1 MCLTTYFLTRFIS
14 HQRAPPLQSFS
25 TSGLDHL
32 HKSLSAS
39 GLSGDVISN
48 LLKDVEKSSI
58 KKYQPYWAR
67 FANWCDG
74 REVNPGDLT
83 VNIICKFLI
92 YMFDT
97 GLSASTLNFIRSSL
111 SFFLRESHG
120 EVIGHHF
127 ISRLL
132 KSFEKLRP
140 TVPRYVVT
148 WDVDKVLCYLRN
160 WYPYS
165 SLTLKELTLK
175 TCMLVAL
182 SSSDRAQ
189 TIQSMRRD
197 TCVFTGRGVEFPI
210 FSKLKTSR
218 HLRRPRVVVC
228 PKSSDPAI
236 NVELCVTDYMTC
248 SLLLRMIAANQ
259 KKSKST
265 QLFISHSTG
274 LPVARNTISR
284 WLTDVMSQAGIDT
297 SYFKGHSTRGASV
310 CKAKSRGATPNQIVL
325 QGDWTRVSTFE
336 RNYDR
341 EILGP
346 ALGGL
351 ILGD

>member
-1 MCLTTYFLTRFIS
+1 MR
-14 HQRAPPLQSFS
+14 
-25 TSGLDHL
+25 
-32 HKSLSAS
+32 SLSSS
-39 GLSGDVISN
+39 GLSTDVVSS
-48 LLKDVEKSSI
+48 LLKDVDKNTI
-58 KKYQPYWAR
+58 RKYQAYWSR
-67 FANWCDG
+67 FTDWCIR
-74 REVNPGDLT
+74 REVNPGSLT
-83 VNIICKFLI
+83 VNSLCKFFI

-97 GLSASTLNFIRSSL
+97 GLSASTLKFIRSSL

-120 EVIGHHF
+120 ALIDHHF
-127 ISRLL
+127 VSRLL
-132 KSFEKLRP
+132 KSFEKMRP

-148 WDVDKVLCYLRN
+148 WDVDKVLGYLRN
-160 WYPYS
+160 WYPHS
-165 SLTLKELTLK
+165 SISLKQLTLK

-189 TIQSMRRD
+189 TIHSMRRD
-197 TCVFTGRGVEFPI
+197 QCVLTGRGVEFPI

-236 NVELCVTDYMTC
+236 NVEQCVTDYMPRSC
-248 SLLLRMIAANQ
+248 LLRWKAAKQ
-259 KKSKST
+259 KKCKST
-265 QLFISHSTG
+265 QLFISHRSG

-284 WLTDVMSQAGIDT
+284 WLTTVMSQAGIDT
-297 SYFKGHSTRGASV
+297 TYFKGHSTRGASV
-310 CKAKSRGATPNQIVL
+310 CKAKSRGATPNQIIM

-336 RNYDR
+336 KNYDR